1 MKTSTVVFRTLSIA
15 IFLFSCTF
23 SMALSAHQVDD
34 PNGKSTH
41 QHVYKRNSYG
51 QGATAG
57 HFAKPA
63 GSNGIVLWQA
73 APSRSYAKPQPG
85 FKVPNGHTK
94 QSSQKQMY
102 QQKPVFNKNQN
113 RVPNLDKK

>member
-1 MKTSTVVFRTLSIA
+1 MKTSTVVFRTLCIA
-15 IFLFSCTF
+15 IFLLSCTF

-63 GSNGIVLWQA
+63 GSNGILLWQA